1 MLQRVKGNVSGFLI
15 SEAMIG
21 LSLITL
27 AISAFYFNQSCFMKN
42 ENELYL
48 KNLQVQ
54 AVFRKSATQLSEGKK
69 LNRIQVHS
77 EIGEYQINVKE

>member
-1 MLQRVKGNVSGFLI
+1 MLRKIKDNVSGFLI

-27 AISAFYFNQSCFMKN
+27 AISTFYFNQSCFMKN

-54 AVFRKSATQLSEGKK
+54 TAFRKSATQLSEGKR
-69 LNRIQVHS
+69 LNQIKVHS
-77 EIGEYQINVKE
+77 EIGEY

>member
-1 MLQRVKGNVSGFLI
+1 MEEYIVLRKIKDNVSGFLI

-27 AISAFYFNQSCFMKN
+27 AISTFYFNQSCFMKN

-54 AVFRKSATQLSEGKK
+54 TAFRKSATQLSEGKR
-69 LNRIQVHS
+69 LNQIKVHS
-77 EIGEYQINVKE
+77 EIGEY